1 MMDENLIKIDLEDI
15 QDLIIQKKFVRI
27 NSDKYTDNA
36 FNYVK
41 YLIDQ
46 ERAILFDAD
55 THRIYTLGGYYG
67 GDELKENLLYFSK
80 LLSIDVDNEIL
91 DEIDAL
97 QNSDTLAFRGKDA
110 LKINFVKDKYNTIE
124 FEYSLENAINN
135 NPFKFNPDNE
145 YHLYIDENGQIA
157 LYEYIYPKVIIDSE
171 PLLPEDEESQ
181 ILNFNILSSI
191 DFDKWET
198 FHIDSENC
206 TIDNLDLEN
215 HKIYVTF
222 HKGTNG
228 HIIINYSDG
237 KNQDTYE
244 YIQKW
249 YNECKY
255 GLFDG
260 NNYVEDGNFYYLDDN
275 INPIIIDQKKLY
287 QAYIILPNN
296 INPIFID
303 NNTNIQGAWHKVK
316 VSFINQNS
324 YELYVTDNSG
334 LGKIEWKIKNK
345 KI

>member
-1 MMDENLIKIDLEDI
+1 MDDNLIKIDLEDI

-55 THRIYTLGGYYG
+55 THRIYTLGEYYG

-97 QNSDTLAFRGKDA
+97 QNSDTLAIRGKDA

-124 FEYSLENAINN
+124 FEYSLENAINS

-157 LYEYIYPKVIIDSE
+157 LNEYIYPKINIE
-171 PLLPEDEESQ
+171 HNPLFLNDEESQ
-181 ILNFNILSSI
+181 ILEFEIISSI
-191 DFDKWET
+191 DFDKWEK
-198 FHIDSENC
+198 FNISSKNC
-206 TIDNLDLEN
+206 TIDNLDLKN

-222 HKGTNG
+222 HKGIDAN
-228 HIIINYSDG
+228 IIIDYSDG
-237 KNQDTYE
+237 KISDIYE
-244 YIQKW
+244 YVQKW

-260 NNYVEDGNFYYLDDN
+260 NNYIEYGNIYYLDDD
-275 INPIIIDQKKLY
+275 IDLIIIDQQKLY
-287 QAYIILPNN
+287 QAYIILPSN
-296 INPIFID
+296 IKPIFID
-303 NNTNIQGAWHKVK
+303 NNTNMQGAWHKVK
-316 VSFINQNS
+316 VSFVNENL
-324 YELYVTDNSG
+324 YKLYVTDNSG
-334 LGKIEWKIKNK
+334 LGQVEWKIKNK

>member
-27 NSDKYTDNA
+27 NSDNYTDNA

-55 THRIYTLGGYYG
+55 THRIYTLGEYYG

-91 DEIDAL
+91 DEIDATK
-97 QNSDTLAFRGKDA
+97 NSDTLAIRGKDA
-110 LKINFVKDKYNTIE
+110 LKVNFIKDKYNTIE
-124 FEYSLENAINN
+124 LEYSLENAINN
-135 NPFKFNPDNE
+135 NPFKFNPENE

-157 LYEYIYPKVIIDSE
+157 LYEYIYPKVNINGE

-181 ILNFNILSSI
+181 ILTFDILSSVDFNQWEKFNI
-191 DFDKWET
+191 DG
-198 FHIDSENC
+198 ENC
-206 TIDNLDLEN
+206 IIDNLDLEN

-222 HKGTNG
+222 NKGIDSYIT
-228 HIIINYSDG
+228 ITYSDG
-237 KNQDTYE
+237 KTEDTYT

-260 NNYVEDGNFYYLDDN
+260 DNYVEYGSFYYLDDN
-275 INPIIIDQKKLY
+275 IEPIVIDQQKLFNG
-287 QAYIILPNN
+287 YIILPVN
-296 INPIFID
+296 IKPIFID
-303 NNTNIQGAWHKVK
+303 NYTNMQGAWHKVK
-316 VSFINQNS
+316 VPFINENF
-324 YELYVTDNSG
+324 YRLYVTDNLG
-334 LGKIEWKIKNK
+334 LGKVEWKIKNK